1 MALPRF
7 VPSLIH
13 RVCELRSFDCAA
25 RRVRYPLSQMLAFG
39 SPDVGIAKTGSVW
52 VPKPLPASHHVTGL
66 ILVPSSG

>member
-13 RVCELRSFDCAA
+13 RGCEFCGFDCAA
-25 RRVRYPLSQMLAFG
+25 RRVRYPVFQMLAFG

-52 VPKPLPASHHVTGL
+52 VLVPLPASHHVADL